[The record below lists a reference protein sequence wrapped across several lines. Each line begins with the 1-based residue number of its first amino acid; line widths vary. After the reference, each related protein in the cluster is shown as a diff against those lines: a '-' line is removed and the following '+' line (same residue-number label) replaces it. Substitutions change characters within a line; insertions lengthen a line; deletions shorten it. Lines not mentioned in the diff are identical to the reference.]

1 MGETYS
7 GKSLFP
13 LYKTSRF
20 NVNIFLGLR
29 DVFLR
34 FRLYSLLFF
43 VFIVCTFIIIVPL
56 NFLNTL
62 KSPQFVAYMGL
73 GSSDILID
81 LRQTDDI
88 IERFDNMNDYLAN
101 DADVERFSPLITSK
115 FKVLNA
121 DGYAE
126 SLSVETGDFSII
138 PLEYL
143 DGEAPIKD
151 NEIAL
156 SYLSADE
163 LNKSVGETIQLI
175 IDGQIKEIV
184 VTGIYQDITDGG
196 RTAKSPM
203 PPNHETAEWYRV
215 SLDVGPDTDEK
226 MEEYAAAFF
235 PAKIT
240 NLDGYLDQTF
250 AGTID
255 QLNLLT
261 IVAIAVAVIVAIL
274 ITSLFLKMLIAKDM
288 SQIAIMKGLGF
299 SLQNVQSQYITRAL
313 LVLNSGIILGTIFAN
328 TVGQNLIGAVLSIVG
343 APNIE
348 FIINPV
354 HAYMASPI
362 ALMIIVTITTLLS
375 IVSMKDFNISD
386 MTSE

>member
-1 MGETYS
+1 
-7 GKSLFP
+7 
-13 LYKTSRF
+13 
-20 NVNIFLGLR
+20 
-29 DVFLR
+29 
-34 FRLYSLLFF
+34 
-43 VFIVCTFIIIVPL
+43 
-56 NFLNTL
+56 
-62 KSPQFVAYMGL
+62 
-73 GSSDILID
+73 
-81 LRQTDDI
+81 
-88 IERFDNMNDYLAN
+88 
-101 DADVERFSPLITSK
+101 
-115 FKVLNA
+115 
-121 DGYAE
+121 
-126 SLSVETGDFSII
+126 
-138 PLEYL
+138 
-143 DGEAPIKD
+143 
-151 NEIAL
+151 
-156 SYLSADE
+156 
-163 LNKSVGETIQLI
+163 
-175 IDGQIKEIV
+175 
-184 VTGIYQDITDGG
+184 
-196 RTAKSPM
+196 M